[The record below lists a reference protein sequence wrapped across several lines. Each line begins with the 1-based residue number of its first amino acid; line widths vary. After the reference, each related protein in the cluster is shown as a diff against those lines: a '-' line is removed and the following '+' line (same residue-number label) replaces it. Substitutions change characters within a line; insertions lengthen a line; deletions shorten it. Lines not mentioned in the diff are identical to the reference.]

1 MLMNKIIAINQRY
14 LKHPALL
21 DSMPQSLD
29 LDMLS
34 YFSNLPYEVEIP
46 YMGLMPRVGRNDLPF
61 CNDAIDLLGA
71 RMPEYDPGFSMSWS
85 DITDQRALELE
96 KLCTDL
102 DQDLVVQWSGG
113 IDSTCMLSAIIKN
126 FSSTAR
132 QRVKI
137 ACNWGSVIENPTF
150 YHDYIQGQYVTVDI
164 NDQTRNLNDN
174 SLVVGGEI
182 ADKISM
188 AMGNLDQNLG
198 VRNKDL
204 FSLPW
209 RTNKH
214 RLHTYLTSETKN
226 PDFADW
232 VITMV
237 ANNIESVSVPVETCF
252 DFLWWFSFNYHWYGS
267 ILLEWLHHYRHTGQS
282 WAQHR
287 LKFVRWYETV
297 EYQQWS
303 MNNHLGSKYGTRL
316 DSIKQQAKQYIF
328 DLDANEWYLKYK
340 IKISSAGR
348 LSSATTSGPFAVTDD
363 FKVLY
368 IDQDMDLIRQ
378 LLPTHLL

>member
-1 MLMNKIIAINQRY
+1 MNKIIAVNQRY

-46 YMGLMPRVGRNDLPF
+46 YLGLMPRAGRNDLPF

-85 DITDQRALELE
+85 DVTDQRALELE

-102 DQDLVVQWSGG
+102 DKDLVVQWSGG

-137 ACNWGSVIENPTF
+137 ACNWGSVIENPAF

-164 NDQTRNLNDN
+164 NNQTRNLNDN

-188 AMGNLDQNLG
+188 TMGNLDQNLG
-198 VRNKDL
+198 VRDKDL

-209 RTNKH
+209 RSNKH
-214 RLHTYLTSETKN
+214 RLHTYLTSVTKN

-232 VITMV
+232 FITVV
-237 ANNIESVSVPVETCF
+237 ANNIESVLVPVETCF
-252 DFLWWFSFNYHWYGS
+252 DFLWWSSFNYHWYGS

-282 WAQHR
+282 WEQHR
-287 LKFVRWYETV
+287 VKFIRWYETV
-297 EYQQWS
+297 DYQQWS

-348 LSSATTSGPFAVTDD
+348 VSAATTGGPFAITDD

-368 IDQDMDLIRQ
+368 IDQDIDLIRQ
-378 LLPTHLL
+378 LLPTHLV